1 MEYEAIIGLE
11 VHVQLKTQTKLFCG
25 CPIEYGALP
34 NSRVCPICLGLPG
47 ALPSPN
53 KQAIILTI
61 QTGLMLGSEIAPRGK
76 FDRKNYFYPDMPKN
90 YQISQYDQP
99 LCKGGAVQLYPLA
112 FPKDAQKDPQ
122 AQSRKKIRLVR
133 IHLEEDVGK
142 SFHFGDYSGIDFNR
156 AGTPLMEIVSEADIR
171 SPEEAFAYLTAL
183 RQILRYGNVS
193 DCDMEKGQLR
203 CDVNVSVKPIGEEKW
218 GTKCEIK
225 NLNSISAVRKALKY
239 EIQRQIH
246 ILELGGEISQET
258 LRWDDLKGQTFP
270 MRTKEYAHDY
280 RYFPDP
286 DLLTILTEGELIEEA
301 QKRIPELPEEK
312 KQRLSQHYGLTEYQ
326 ASVLASDPQLADFFE
341 KAAAQSANKVSVAN
355 FLINDYLAVASES
368 ETAIPIPPEYFSELS
383 NLVDQ
388 GKLHMKQA
396 KEIVKLMVTEKKSP
410 TLIVQE
416 KGLAQI
422 TSLDT
427 LDAICKEAIEA
438 NPKSVAD
445 YRSGKTAAINA
456 IKGYVMKKTKGQA
469 NPKIVHE
476 LLEKKLHEL
485 G

>member
-1 MEYEAIIGLE
+1 MDYEAIIGLE
-11 VHVQLKTQTKLFCG
+11 VHVQLKTRTKLFCG
-25 CPIEYGALP
+25 CAVEYGATP
-34 NSRVCPICLGLPG
+34 NSRVCPVCLGLPG

-53 KQAIILTI
+53 KEAIILTI
-61 QTGLMLGSEIAPRGK
+61 QTGLMLGSEIARRGK

-99 LCKGGAVQLYPLA
+99 LCKGGSVQLYPLA

-122 AQSRKKIRLVR
+122 AQERKKIRIVR
-133 IHLEEDVGK
+133 VHLEEDVGK
-142 SFHFGDYSGIDFNR
+142 SFHFDENSGIDFNR

-171 SPEEAFAYLTAL
+171 SPEEAFAYLSAL

-203 CDVNVSVKPIGEEKW
+203 CDVNVSVKPAGEKKW

-246 ILELGGEISQET
+246 VLSTGSKISQET
-258 LRWDDLKGQTFP
+258 LRWDDLRGQTVP

-286 DLLTILTEGELIEEA
+286 DLLTVVTEGELVAEA
-301 QKRIPELPEEK
+301 KKRIPELPEQK
-312 KQRLSQHYGLTEYQ
+312 KQRLCEVYGLNEYQ
-326 ASVLASDPQLADFFE
+326 SSVLASDPQLADYFE
-341 KAAAQSANKVSVAN
+341 KAASTASNKVAVAN
-355 FLINDYLAVASES
+355 FLINDYLAVASDL
-368 ETAIPIPPEYFSELS
+368 ETAVPIPAEYFSELS
-383 NLVDQ
+383 NLVEQ

-396 KEIVKLMVTEKKSP
+396 KEIVKVMVAEKKSP
-410 TLIVQE
+410 AAIVQE
-416 KGLAQI
+416 QGIGQI
-422 TSLDT
+422 TSVEVLQE
-427 LDAICKEAIEA
+427 LCREAIKA
-438 NPKSVAD
+438 NPKSVSD
-445 YRSGKTAAINA
+445 YRSGKLAALNA
-456 IKGYVMKKTKGQA
+456 LKGYVMKKTKGQA
-469 NPKIVHE
+469 NPQIVHD
-476 LLEKKLHEL
+476 LLEKTLKET

>member
-1 MEYEAIIGLE
+1 MDYEAIIGLE

-25 CPIEYGALP
+25 CTVEYGADP
-34 NSRVCPICLGLPG
+34 NSRVCPVCLGLPG

-61 QTGLMLGSEIAPRGK
+61 QTGLMLGSEISPRGK

-99 LCKGGAVQLYPLA
+99 LCKGGYIQLYPLA

-122 AQSRKKIRLVR
+122 AQIRKKIRIVR
-133 IHLEEDVGK
+133 VHLEEDVGK
-142 SFHFGDYSGIDFNR
+142 SFHFEENSGIDFNR

-171 SPEEAFAYLTAL
+171 SPEEAFAYLSAL

-203 CDVNVSVKPIGEEKW
+203 CDVNVSVKPVGEEKW

-239 EIQRQIH
+239 EIQRQIQVLSMGNK
-246 ILELGGEISQET
+246 IEQET
-258 LRWDDLKGQTFP
+258 LRWDDQRGQTIL

-286 DLLTILTEGELIEEA
+286 DLLTVVTEGELIEEA
-301 QKRIPELPEEK
+301 KKRIPELPEQK
-312 KQRLSQHYGLTEYQ
+312 KQRLCETYGLSEYQ
-326 ASVLASDPQLADFFE
+326 SSVLAADPQLADYFE
-341 KAAAQSANKVSVAN
+341 KAAKSASNKVAVAN
-355 FLINDYLAVASES
+355 FLINDYLALVSDF
-368 ETAIPIPPEYFSELS
+368 ETAIPLPAEYFSELS

-388 GKLHMKQA
+388 GQVHMKQA
-396 KEIVKLMVTEKKSP
+396 KEMVKVMVSEKKRPSV
-410 TLIVQE
+410 IVQE
-416 KGLAQI
+416 QGLGQI
-422 TSLDT
+422 TSVDMLEA
-427 LDAICKEAIEA
+427 LCKEAIDA
-438 NPKSVAD
+438 NPKSVSD
-445 YRSGKTAAINA
+445 YRAGKVAALNA
-456 IKGYVMKKTKGQA
+456 LKGYVMKKTKGKA
-469 NPKIVHE
+469 NPQIIHD
-476 LLEKKLHEL
+476 LLEKKLREIT
-485 G
+485 